1 MQQTW
6 ERLNASLK
14 DLVGGIVAP
23 HHVYAYA
30 HRRSCAPDRGLR
42 LGLSHPQ
49 LQARSHV
56 AAVAARGV
64 RTLVGAAVWAVDG
77 VRGGERLVRAAAASA
92 AGRCAECWEHGVWT
106 SVC

>member
-1 MQQTW
+1 
-6 ERLNASLK
+6 
-14 DLVGGIVAP
+14 
-23 HHVYAYA
+23 
-30 HRRSCAPDRGLR
+30 
-42 LGLSHPQ
+42 
-49 LQARSHV
+49 
-56 AAVAARGV
+56 V